1 MHNNYG
7 LHELLY
13 TGEHYTCNN
22 YLSDIGIGFVYKE
35 FDEGSQLH
43 RNCFMQYNHLI
54 FIIEGNCTVSC
65 NQFTGRHFKSGEMV
79 LIPRSSAFRGQADSP
94 MKIID
99 MAFEVPINGC
109 DRLILHNYF
118 PLCQNMKYDFV
129 PLEIRYPLSAYIDLL
144 AYCLQSGI
152 NCVHFHEIKH
162 KELFFYLRCFYTK
175 EEVASLFY
183 PIIGNSINFRNLV
196 YDLLPKASSVDAMV
210 ALSGMSRNAFLRKF
224 KEEFHETAYKWL
236 MHQICQRIIGDIA
249 DTELSIKEIMMKYD
263 FYSHSNFNRFCKE
276 NFGCSPTRLVE
287 TYRKIRQNENK

>member
-99 MAFEVPINGC
+99 MAFEVPISGC

-118 PLCQNMKYDFV
+118 PLCQNMKYDF
-129 PLEIRYPLSAYIDLL
+129 
-144 AYCLQSGI
+144 
-152 NCVHFHEIKH
+152 
-162 KELFFYLRCFYTK
+162 
-175 EEVASLFY
+175 
-183 PIIGNSINFRNLV
+183 
-196 YDLLPKASSVDAMV
+196 
-210 ALSGMSRNAFLRKF
+210 
-224 KEEFHETAYKWL
+224 
-236 MHQICQRIIGDIA
+236 
-249 DTELSIKEIMMKYD
+249 
-263 FYSHSNFNRFCKE
+263 YSHSNFNRFSKE